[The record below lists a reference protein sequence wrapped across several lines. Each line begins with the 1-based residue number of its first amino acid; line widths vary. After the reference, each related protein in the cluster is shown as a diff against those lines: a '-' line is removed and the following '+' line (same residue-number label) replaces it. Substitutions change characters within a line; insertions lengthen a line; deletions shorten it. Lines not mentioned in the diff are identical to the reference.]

1 MEVKIVKAI
10 LKKEQVRYI
19 ISLLLAMMLVFSI
32 SYCAVYAITNTNIYI
47 TWYSD
52 AYEVG
57 YWSEAPKTMFTNL
70 STSFNISTYVNNAV
84 TTWNRAGISSAIT
97 TTPSNA
103 NIRFYGGTRTQ
114 LNAVGFW
121 YTDDMVGL
129 TALDEITNV
138 GTVNN
143 YCTLYE
149 FTKTSAS
156 MCNELNTEAD
166 NKQLA
171 LHEYGHALGWIG
183 HATTTS
189 DVMYKSVN
197 GVTSLTTRD
206 KQQLK
211 QVYDAMN

>member
-97 TTPSNA
+97 PSNA
-103 NIRFYGGTRTQ
+103 NIRLYGGTRTQ

-121 YTDDMVGL
+121 YADDNVGL
-129 TALDEITNV
+129 TTFDDISNV

-143 YCTLYE
+143 YFTLYE
-149 FTKTSAS
+149 FKKTSAS
-156 MCNELNTEAD
+156 MCDELTTE
-166 NKQLA
+166 NSKKQTA
-171 LHEYGHALGWIG
+171 LHEYGHALGWVG
-183 HATTTS
+183 HSSTAS
-189 DVMYKSVN
+189 DVMYYKVN
-197 GVTSLTTRD
+197 EATSLSTRD
-206 KQQLK
+206 KEQLK